1 MMITFRR
8 MLLLFLMLLL
18 GLNLAAIFVCGSNTC
33 FFCDQLP
40 WFYVS
45 LFLIFF
51 GLSFLMA
58 FSLRSGYH
66 YPVIC
71 RGNSTEKSLSLTFD
85 DGPDPVY
92 TPVVLDVLKKHEVTA
107 TFFLIGSK
115 LKGNEEQVKRMQ
127 EEGHLLG
134 AHSWS
139 HAYCFDFFPGRKI
152 KKEFL
157 RSNDLLREITGKTPL
172 WFRPPY
178 GVINPMVV
186 KGLKNVYPHV
196 IGWSLRSLDTVKK
209 NPGKVLDKL
218 VKNLHPGAIILL
230 HDRTNFTQNHLETLI
245 TDIQRNGYQ
254 IVPLDQLLNI
264 PAYEN

>member
-18 GLNLAAIFVCGSNTC
+18 GLNLAALFGCGGGTC
-33 FFCDQLP
+33 FFCDHLP
-40 WFYVS
+40 WFYAG
-45 LFLIFF
+45 LFVAFF
-51 GLSFLMA
+51 GLSFIMA

-71 RGNSTEKSLSLTFD
+71 RGSGKKKILSLTFD
-85 DGPDPVY
+85 DGPDPVN
-92 TPVVLDVLKKHEVTA
+92 TPAVLDVLKKHEVTA
-107 TFFLIGSK
+107 SFFLIGRK
-115 LKGNEEQVKRMQ
+115 IKENEELVSRIQA
-127 EEGHLLG
+127 EGHLTG

-152 KKEFL
+152 RKEFI
-157 RSNDLLREITGKTPL
+157 RSNNLLMEITGKRPL
-172 WFRPPY
+172 MFRPPY

-186 KGLKNVYPHV
+186 KGLKNVYPYV

-209 NPGKVLDKL
+209 DPGKVLDNL

-230 HDRTNFTQNHLETLI
+230 HDHTDFTQHYLETLI
-245 TDIQRNGYQ
+245 NEIQRNGYQ
-254 IVPLDQLLNI
+254 IVSLDRLLNI
-264 PAYEN
+264 SAYEN